1 MRRSPSK
8 KLSMSTDKVY
18 SLDPFSTGKD
28 FDNKKRNIG
37 QLKSKYHPTTSFAIE
52 TPLEQH

>member
-37 QLKSKYHPTTSFAIE
+37 QLKSKYHPTTSLAIK